1 MIYLGIILDILTFN
15 YTSLKSFFFIRY
27 LYNKGIIYYICSGV
41 FLDIIIFQS
50 YFINTIILIIIYFIN
65 KLFKYF
71 NKSNLYIYLIINL
84 FNIILFIILT
94 NLCNLN
100 SIKYTL
106 ILIGNS
112 LIINILFL
120 IISYKEEDNLI

>member
-1 MIYLGIILDILTFN
+1 MIYLSIILDILTFN

-27 LYNKGIIYYICSGV
+27 LYNKSIIYYICSGI
-41 FLDIIIFQS
+41 FLDIIIFHS
-50 YFINTIILIIIYFIN
+50 FFINTIILIIIYFIN

-71 NKSNLYIYLIINL
+71 NKSNYIIYLIINL

-120 IISYKEEDNLI
+120 SISYKEEDNLI

>member
-1 MIYLGIILDILTFN
+1 MIYLSIILDILMYN

-27 LYNKGIIYYICSGV
+27 LYNKSIIYYICSGI
-41 FLDIIIFQS
+41 FLDIIIFHS
-50 YFINTIILIIIYFIN
+50 FFINTIILLIIYFIN

-71 NKSNLYIYLIINL
+71 NKSNYIIYLIINL

-120 IISYKEEDNLI
+120 SISYKEEDNLI

>member
-1 MIYLGIILDILTFN
+1 MIYLSIILDVLMYN

-27 LYNKGIIYYICSGV
+27 LYNKSIIYYICSGI
-41 FLDIIIFQS
+41 FLDIIIFHS
-50 YFINTIILIIIYFIN
+50 FFINTIILIIIYFIN

-71 NKSNLYIYLIINL
+71 NKSNYIIYLIINL

-94 NLCNLN
+94 NLCSLN

-120 IISYKEEDNLI
+120 SISYKEEDNLI

>member
-15 YTSLKSFFFIRY
+15 YASLKSFFFIRY
-27 LYNKGIIYYICSGV
+27 LYNKSIIYYICSGV

-71 NKSNLYIYLIINL
+71 NKSNYIIYLIINL

-120 IISYKEEDNLI
+120 SISYKEEDNLI

>member
-27 LYNKGIIYYICSGV
+27 LYNKSIIYYICSGV

-71 NKSNLYIYLIINL
+71 NKSNYIIYLIINL

-120 IISYKEEDNLI
+120 SISYKEEDNLI

>member
-1 MIYLGIILDILTFN
+1 MIYLSIILDILMYN

-27 LYNKGIIYYICSGV
+27 LYNKSIIYYICSGI
-41 FLDIIIFQS
+41 FLDIIIFHS
-50 YFINTIILIIIYFIN
+50 FFINTIILIIIYFIN

-71 NKSNLYIYLIINL
+71 NKSNYIIYLIINL

-120 IISYKEEDNLI
+120 SISYKEEDNLI

>member
-1 MIYLGIILDILTFN
+1 MIYLSIILDVLTFN

-27 LYNKGIIYYICSGV
+27 LYNKSIIYYICSGI
-41 FLDIIIFQS
+41 FLDIIIFHS
-50 YFINTIILIIIYFIN
+50 FFINTIILIIIYFIN

-71 NKSNLYIYLIINL
+71 NKSNYIIYLIINL

-120 IISYKEEDNLI
+120 SISYKEEDNLI

>member
-1 MIYLGIILDILTFN
+1 MIYLSIILDIFMYN

-27 LYNKGIIYYICSGV
+27 LYNKSIIYYICSGI
-41 FLDIIIFQS
+41 FLDIIIFHS
-50 YFINTIILIIIYFIN
+50 FFINTIILIIIYFIN

-71 NKSNLYIYLIINL
+71 NKSNYIIYLIINL

-94 NLCNLN
+94 NLCSLN

-120 IISYKEEDNLI
+120 SISYKEEDNLI

>member
-1 MIYLGIILDILTFN
+1 MIYLSIILDVLIYN

-41 FLDIIIFQS
+41 FLDIIVFHS
-50 YFINTIILIIIYFIN
+50 FFINTIILIIIYCIN

-71 NKSNLYIYLIINL
+71 NKSNYIIYLIINL

-120 IISYKEEDNLI
+120 SISYKEEDNLI